1 MEEEDKFYFVIPKSG
16 KMLDYLGHEVLLYID
31 GIAESGIF
39 TRYDDFAISSRKVKN
54 LSGTKFLDR
63 PLICKV
69 LLPKKFE
76 TELETITIQLDTGL
90 SEYPKDE
97 LVFDKTASDTKYWWY
112 SGTSTPVAIC
122 DLGKKEQNETAV
134 IFANLIEASES
145 CRGNETFHADDLLRH
160 FYKKIVSKDKAQ
172 AFQDVIHTSSSKSDT
187 PTLVSLCDFY
197 LNTVSRQIVNRAI
210 GSLFRC
216 LKMPSMKEAKYDYLQ
231 VLQDT
236 PRLRDQLAFN
246 LYHFSDTKMTRQQ
259 CLLSMLSA
267 TPLKSRLILWS
278 DVVLPII
285 QGDSAFEK
293 VLVWYIKRYSWYNNE
308 VLMRLPRT
316 TIILLLQNGTR
327 MRLIDLSMALRADPQ
342 FLLGVFRDDQLRRN
356 LIMTLDDVRVEAR
369 TKEVVIQFVQQDG
382 YNLEYAPAPLQG
394 DPDVV
399 KAAIL
404 QNGDAL
410 KFASDYIK
418 NRPFWQK
425 MADDALSAQSHCLK
439 RRRS

>member
-1 MEEEDKFYFVIPKSG
+1 
-16 KMLDYLGHEVLLYID
+16 
-31 GIAESGIF
+31 
-39 TRYDDFAISSRKVKN
+39 
-54 LSGTKFLDR
+54 
-63 PLICKV
+63 
-69 LLPKKFE
+69 
-76 TELETITIQLDTGL
+76 
-90 SEYPKDE
+90 
-97 LVFDKTASDTKYWWY
+97 
-112 SGTSTPVAIC
+112 
-122 DLGKKEQNETAV
+122 
-134 IFANLIEASES
+134 
-145 CRGNETFHADDLLRH
+145 
-160 FYKKIVSKDKAQ
+160 
-172 AFQDVIHTSSSKSDT
+172 
-187 PTLVSLCDFY
+187 
-197 LNTVSRQIVNRAI
+197 
-210 GSLFRC
+210 
-216 LKMPSMKEAKYDYLQ
+216 MKEAKYDYLQ

-327 MRLIDLSMALRADPQ
+327 MRLIDLSMDLRADPQ

-399 KAAIL
+399 KAAIQ